1 MMEGKKVYIKTNSG
15 RNYKG
20 VIIKEDSNFITILD
34 KYDLEVRI
42 SIKDIE
48 IIQEERE
55 WKF

>member
-55 WKF
+55 